1 MLELYKDGQPIFYN
15 MVNNAIKNNKLS
27 HAYIFDSNGNPDVM
41 DIVLSFVKEII
52 CIDTTDDNNIKNICK
67 RIDDGNYV
75 DVKVIKSDG
84 MWIKKDQLLDLQ
96 SEFNNKAFE
105 GNKKIYIIRSAEK
118 MNVQTANSILKFL
131 EEPIPNRY
139 AFLTTNNHSRMLDTI
154 VSRCQTIHFKPIPKE
169 YLVEQLK
176 SFGVESDIA
185 YVISYLTTETDV
197 AMKYIEDGKVLNY
210 LTVAKKIIDKDL
222 KNKDP
227 YIEYYRNR
235 QMFIEEKD
243 KTYHRFF
250 LDVLVLIYQELL
262 KKANN
267 MNEKYFVDIL
277 NILQPEEIDKE
288 QIINKLE
295 LINLYQERFNY
306 YVNIDLQYAS
316 LFSKL

>member
-52 CIDTTDDNNIKNICK
+52 CMDITDDNNIKNICK

-131 EEPIPNRY
+131 EEPVDDIIAILITDNI
-139 AFLTTNNHSRMLDTI
+139 NMLLPTI
-154 VSRCQTIHFKPIPKE
+154 ISRCQVIKLNKKKCSYDTISN
-169 YLVEQLK
+169 L
-176 SFGVESDIA
+176 SDLL
-185 YVISYLTTETDV
+185 ISYGYNDISDDNKEKIINDVIEFTE
-197 AMKYIEDGKVLNY
+197 YIENYKLDTLIYTKKLWHNNFKDRNYNIIGINLMIYFYYDVVKYKCGLNNYFYGDKLSEISFVSGNNDYDELIKKIQILDRTENY
-210 LTVAKKIIDKDL
+210 LKRNLNINLLIDKMIIDMCGD
-222 KNKDP
+222 D
-227 YIEYYRNR
+227 YE
-235 QMFIEEKD
+235 D
-243 KTYHRFF
+243 
-250 LDVLVLIYQELL
+250 
-262 KKANN
+262 
-267 MNEKYFVDIL
+267 
-277 NILQPEEIDKE
+277 
-288 QIINKLE
+288 
-295 LINLYQERFNY
+295 
-306 YVNIDLQYAS
+306 S
-316 LFSKL
+316 

>member
-52 CIDTTDDNNIKNICK
+52 CMDITDDNNIKNICK

-131 EEPIPNRY
+131 EEP
-139 AFLTTNNHSRMLDTI
+139 
-154 VSRCQTIHFKPIPKE
+154 
-169 YLVEQLK
+169 
-176 SFGVESDIA
+176 
-185 YVISYLTTETDV
+185 
-197 AMKYIEDGKVLNY
+197 
-210 LTVAKKIIDKDL
+210 
-222 KNKDP
+222 
-227 YIEYYRNR
+227 
-235 QMFIEEKD
+235 
-243 KTYHRFF
+243 
-250 LDVLVLIYQELL
+250 
-262 KKANN
+262 
-267 MNEKYFVDIL
+267 VD
-277 NILQPEEIDKE
+277 DFD
-288 QIINKLE
+288 
-295 LINLYQERFNY
+295 YG
-306 YVNIDLQYAS
+306 
-316 LFSKL
+316 

>member
-52 CIDTTDDNNIKNICK
+52 CMDITDDNNIKIICK

-131 EEPIPNRY
+131 EEPVDDIIAILITDNI
-139 AFLTTNNHSRMLDTI
+139 NMLLPTI
-154 VSRCQTIHFKPIPKE
+154 ISRCQVIKLNKKKCSYDTISN
-169 YLVEQLK
+169 L
-176 SFGVESDIA
+176 SDLL
-185 YVISYLTTETDV
+185 ISYGYNDISDDNKEKIINDVIWFTE
-197 AMKYIEDGKVLNY
+197 YIENYKLDTLIYTKKLWHNNFKDRNYNIIGINLMIYFYYDVIRYKSGLKILFFNDYEDNIIKIANMNDIDVLCDKIKVLNDTLNNIKY
-210 LTVAKKIIDKDL
+210 NLNINLLIDK
-222 KNKDP
+222 
-227 YIEYYRNR
+227 
-235 QMFIEEKD
+235 
-243 KTYHRFF
+243 
-250 LDVLVLIYQELL
+250 LV
-262 KKANN
+262 
-267 MNEKYFVDIL
+267 
-277 NILQPEEIDKE
+277 IDMCGD
-288 QIINKLE
+288 N
-295 LINLYQERFNY
+295 
-306 YVNIDLQYAS
+306 S
-316 LFSKL
+316 